1 MTGEIILLLH
11 TDAVFESI
19 LNDGFFAAIL
29 VMLFLSIII
38 LVYRRFKRKK

>member
-11 TDAVFESI
+11 TDTLFEGI

-38 LVYRRFKRKK
+38 LVYRRFKGEK